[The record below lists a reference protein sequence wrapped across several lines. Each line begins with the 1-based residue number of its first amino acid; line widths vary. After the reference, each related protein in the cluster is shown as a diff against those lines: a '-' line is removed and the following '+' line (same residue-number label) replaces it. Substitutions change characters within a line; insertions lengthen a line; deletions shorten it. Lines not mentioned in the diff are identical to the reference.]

1 MEIQLISMR
10 SFLSIIDLINIKTL
24 MYLFKTHNIIILF
37 TLLIGCQSSNPAKSI
52 STDNPVADNVRIENQ
67 PNAEGLRHF
76 MNGQMLMNQGDF
88 PMAIIEFQQ
97 ALTLDPNV
105 GAIHTAI
112 AECYWNIGKSEL
124 SNNHLE
130 IAIEKDPND
139 VKALQLIAD
148 QFVLQKKYGEA
159 EKYFEQLNKI
169 NPDDARYIIALAEL
183 QKIKKNYSAAM
194 NLYLEAFSLEPN
206 RYELLETAGRFAI
219 LSQSKSFDEGIKH
232 IESINEIHGET
243 LERRAQLG
251 LLYYR
256 SGLTDKAHELL
267 ESAIKGSPNNPNY
280 YFSLFDIY
288 MEKLEYKKAADLAD
302 KLITNYP
309 EDWRGYYSR
318 SLVFMNENNSKAII
332 DLLEPVSEIFKSSFS
347 IQYLIGLAHSRLKQ
361 YDEAINYY
369 EKSHLIEPN
378 SSNLLHSMAILYDAT
393 EDWKKSDSIYVHL
406 IGIDSLD
413 AQALNNYAYSLVERD
428 QNLDNALIMARKA
441 IDLEPNNA
449 SYLDTIGWIYFKL
462 NKTEK
467 AKHFLKSSLEI
478 VEDNSVVLEHLG
490 DVLMKDKKL
499 KEAINYYKRALAI
512 DKDNPILIEKV
523 SPE

>member
-1 MEIQLISMR
+1 MEIQLIPMR
-10 SFLSIIDLINIKTL
+10 SFLSIIELVNIKTL

-52 STDNPVADNVRIENQ
+52 SADNPVADNGRIENQ

-97 ALTLDPNV
+97 ALALDPNV

-219 LSQSKSFDEGIKH
+219 QQNDYDQAKSIFKKLSQSFPD
-232 IESINEIHGET
+232 
-243 LERRAQLG
+243 Q
-251 LLYYR
+251 
-256 SGLTDKAHELL
+256 
-267 ESAIKGSPNNPNY
+267 
-280 YFSLFDIY
+280 
-288 MEKLEYKKAADLAD
+288 EK
-302 KLITNYP
+302 
-309 EDWRGYYSR
+309 
-318 SLVFMNENNSKAII
+318 
-332 DLLEPVSEIFKSSFS
+332 IFRCF
-347 IQYLIGLAHSRLKQ
+347 Y
-361 YDEAINYY
+361 
-369 EKSHLIEPN
+369 
-378 SSNLLHSMAILYDAT
+378 
-393 EDWKKSDSIYVHL
+393 
-406 IGIDSLD
+406 
-413 AQALNNYAYSLVERD
+413 
-428 QNLDNALIMARKA
+428 
-441 IDLEPNNA
+441 
-449 SYLDTIGWIYFKL
+449 
-462 NKTEK
+462 
-467 AKHFLKSSLEI
+467 
-478 VEDNSVVLEHLG
+478 
-490 DVLMKDKKL
+490 
-499 KEAINYYKRALAI
+499 
-512 DKDNPILIEKV
+512 
-523 SPE
+523 